1 MRPATPLL
9 SKTPFAIDPKP
20 MEGALT
26 PMAGLCAFS
35 RAFRSL
41 GIPDAAIAS
50 IRIKQRDSGFTPA
63 QQLESLVLL
72 HIVGGEHMSDIESL
86 RRNEAITKMLGY
98 TPPGERCIADFL
110 ETFHDHELLRK
121 ARERADRQGQ
131 ISTLPDPSP
140 ALVGLAAVQRHI
152 IRTHIA
158 RMPEQ
163 PLVATV
169 DLDATIIESAKREA
183 MRTYE
188 GSTGYQPVVAMWAET
203 GLILADEFRD
213 GNVPANFSP
222 LSCTQAAFAAL
233 PETVTRWLFRGDSA
247 CHEHEL
253 LSWLRNP
260 RRETGPQ
267 GEIHFAVSARMSK
280 ELAAHLARVHDSRWT
295 TFAVE
300 KNGTLRQWADLSFV
314 PGEPSERQGIVPLRY
329 IGLRLLKPQGELFA
343 DGKQQH
349 FHAIITNRS
358 DPDGGALLTWHR
370 KKAGTIEHVHDEV
383 KNGLGGGCLPSAK
396 FGANAAWFRIACM
409 AYNIMHAVRTAWPE
423 ESMHTAKA
431 KRIRFVIVNVTGR
444 FSRDRR
450 KITLHLSAT
459 IEWIQHLQTLF
470 DKFPLRTQATG

>member
-1 MRPATPLL
+1 MRPTTPLL
-9 SKTPFAIDPKP
+9 AKTPFAIDPKP

-41 GIPDAAIAS
+41 GAPAAAATY
-50 IRIKQRDSGFTPA
+50 IRIKQRDSGFPIA

-72 HIVGGEHMSDIESL
+72 HIAGGDHMSDIETL

-98 TPPGERCIADFL
+98 TPPSERCIADFL
-110 ETFHDHELLRK
+110 EAFHDSDLLRE

-131 ISTLPDPSP
+131 LSILPEQSP
-140 ALVGLAAVQRHI
+140 ALVGLELVQRHTL
-152 IRTHIA
+152 RTHVA

-183 MRTYE
+183 KRAYD
-188 GSTGYQPVVAMWAET
+188 GSKGYQPMVAMWAET

-233 PETVTRWLFRGDSA
+233 PETVTSWFFRGDSA

-260 RRETGPQ
+260 SRASGPQ
-267 GEIHFAVSARMSK
+267 GDIRFVISARICK
-280 ELAAHLARVHDSRWT
+280 ELGAHLARVHDSRWT
-295 TFAVE
+295 TYAVE
-300 KNGTLRQWADLSFV
+300 KNGMLRQWADIAFV
-314 PGEPSERQGIVPLRY
+314 PGEHTERQHITPLRY

-343 DGKQQH
+343 DGKDRH
-349 FHAIITNRS
+349 FHAIITNRP

-370 KKAGTIEHVHDEV
+370 QKAGTIEHVHDEV

-396 FGANAAWFRIACM
+396 FGANAAWFRIACI
-409 AYNIMHAVRTAWPE
+409 AYNILHAVRTAWPE
-423 ESMHTAKA
+423 ETMHTAKA

-459 IEWIQHLQTLF
+459 AEWIQHLQTLF
-470 DKFPLRTQATG
+470 DTFPLRTQATG